1 MVAIVRPARVT
12 RHAQAAGRLMQLV
25 ELQITSLPGIAQ
37 PIEQGFE
44 SGANF
49 VIGPNAIG
57 KSSLARALFYL
68 LGDKRASDPPGLV
81 LAARLR
87 EGDTEWLVERHAS
100 SIEWSIDGQIVEP
113 PPLPNQEALRC
124 YWLTAESLLPPRDAD
139 HEALHQRFREA
150 LAGGIN
156 FRQVKEDAKLGE
168 DKFPRGEFNQWQ
180 TAQQQ
185 RKALED
191 RYQQLQTQRE
201 QLPQLEAKLSE
212 AEKAEYQVNRLKK
225 ALSLLQARRERRRQ
239 EAIVAAY
246 DPRLAKLRGDEPA
259 QAQKLVEERKR
270 IDQKLASLKQEQKT
284 TQAAL
289 NETGLSQA
297 KPEPSELDAW
307 KQSLRQIQNH
317 RHALESA
324 QERLQSAHSHIGHL
338 QTQLAGDEVSAAPI
352 ISPALISQLEQA
364 QPAQASNRWMVGLI
378 GLGGG
383 VSLVLGIALSNVLV
397 LLAGAV
403 TLAGL
408 GGLILLRSTGSK
420 NTAKPAAARDD
431 LLKTHQLTAAPYQ
444 DLGLVRWLDLARQ
457 IDAAEK
463 QAADAQAECT
473 RAETK
478 ISELAAALKA
488 FLVQWN
494 TMPSGDD
501 DIALEAALNALEARA
516 SEAKAHRSS
525 LTQIQARIEEAQ
537 AQAGAQDAAEA
548 QWEALT
554 QLSPHA
560 SAQIQ
565 ALHDDHQAYQ
575 HASAQLRDCEV
586 TEKERQ
592 RELTDQPELMAWV
605 EADDQAAIEAALSEQ
620 TRLAESAEALQQQRS
635 ELKAE
640 INQALKSTAL
650 SEAIAEEATTKASL
664 ADRLTERRML
674 RVGEWLLDTVER
686 NYQQAHEPQLV
697 KTAKAHFEAFTH
709 GHWSL
714 AFSEGHEV
722 VAKDLINNK
731 QRTLDALSSATR
743 MQLLLAARMAWAQDQ
758 ERLTRP
764 LPFILDEALGNSD
777 PQRFSAAV
785 KSLEQLIG
793 AEQRQVI
800 YLSARPEDL
809 NLWQAS
815 AAHTPHIIDL
825 GRAGTANAQPES
837 YVVPELSP
845 SIPAPGTQSAA
856 DYAAQLGIPGVH
868 PAQSPS
874 RIHLFHLLRDDLPT
888 LYTVMTTWSLRD
900 WGPAEH
906 LIKERQKAT
915 FEPLPTWAQT
925 LQRRGE
931 IAQRWQKLAQQGR
944 GKPVNQAVLE
954 NCEAVSATMLPRVT
968 KVAED
973 CHGDAAQLIEKLNNK
988 AVARFGPD
996 KTEDLRQALVQTG
1009 HLDPNPI
1016 LEDEAIIQQLLA
1028 TLGHRLP
1035 PEEIQ
1040 MVAGW
1045 LNAARIS
1052 QA

>member
-1 MVAIVRPARVT
+1 M
-12 RHAQAAGRLMQLV
+12 
-25 ELQITSLPGIAQ
+25 ELISLKITSLPGIAQ
-37 PIEQGFE
+37 PIEQNFE

-68 LGDKRASDPPGLV
+68 LGDKKANDPPGLV
-81 LAARLR
+81 LEARLR
-87 EGDTEWLVERHAS
+87 DGDTEWLVERHAN
-100 SIEWSIDGQIVEP
+100 SIEWYINGQIVEP
-113 PPLPNQEALRC
+113 PPLPSQEALRC

-139 HEALHQRFREA
+139 HQALHQRFREA

-156 FRQVKEDAKLGE
+156 FRQVKQDAKLK
-168 DKFPRGEFNQWQ
+168 DNKFPRGEFNQWK
-180 TAQQQ
+180 TAQQK
-185 RKALED
+185 RKELED
-191 RYQQLQTQRE
+191 SYQQLQTQRQ
-201 QLPQLEAKLSE
+201 QLPQLEAKLRE
-212 AEKAEYQVNRLKK
+212 AIKADNQVNRLNK
-225 ALSLLQARRERRRQ
+225 AVSLLQARRERLKQ
-239 EAIVAAY
+239 QKIVAGY

-259 QAQKLVEERKR
+259 QAQKLVEERKH
-270 IDQKLASLKQEQKT
+270 IDQKLASLEQEQKT
-284 TQAAL
+284 VQAAL
-289 NETGLSQA
+289 NDTGLRHA
-297 KPEPSELDAW
+297 RPEPSEIDAW

-324 QERLQSAHSHIGHL
+324 QERLESARSHIEHL
-338 QTQLAGDEVSAAPI
+338 QTQLAGDDVSTAPI
-352 ISPALISQLEQA
+352 ISPALISQLEHA

-383 VSLVLGIALSNVLV
+383 VSLLLGIALSNVLV
-397 LLAGAV
+397 LLAGAA

-420 NTAKPAAARDD
+420 KTAKPAASVDD
-431 LLKTHQLTAAPYQ
+431 LLKTHQLTEAPYQ

-463 QAADAQAECT
+463 QAAEAQAACNS
-473 RAETK
+473 AQTK
-478 ISELAAALKA
+478 ISELIAALNA
-488 FLVQWN
+488 FLVHWN
-494 TMPSGDD
+494 TAPSGGDD
-501 DIALEAALNALEARA
+501 TALEAALNALDARTSNA
-516 SEAKAHRSS
+516 REQLKL

-537 AQAGAQDAAEA
+537 TQADAQDAAEA
-548 QWEALT
+548 QWEDLT
-554 QLSPHA
+554 QLNPHA

-565 ALHDDHQAYQ
+565 ALHEDHRAYQ
-575 HASAQLRDCEV
+575 HATTQLRDYEV

-592 RELTDQPELMAWV
+592 RELSDQPELIAWV
-605 EADDQAAIEAALSEQ
+605 EADDQTAIETALSEQ

-640 INQALKSTAL
+640 INQALNSTAL
-650 SEAIAEEATTKASL
+650 SEAIAEEATIKAGL
-664 ADRLTERRML
+664 EDTLTEHRRL
-674 RVGEWLLDTVER
+674 KVGEWLLDTVEK

-697 KTAKAHFEAFTH
+697 KAAKARFEAFTH
-709 GHWSL
+709 GQWSL
-714 AFSEGHEV
+714 AFSENHEV
-722 VAKDLINNK
+722 VAKDLVNNK

-809 NLWQAS
+809 NLWRAS
-815 AAHTPHIIDL
+815 AESSPHIIHL
-825 GRAGTANAQPES
+825 GTARTANAQPES

-868 PAQSPS
+868 PAESPS

-888 LYTVMTTWSLRD
+888 LYRVMTDWSLRY

-906 LIKERQKAT
+906 FAKEHHKAT
-915 FEPLPTWAQT
+915 SEPLPPWAQT

-931 IAQRWQKLAQQGR
+931 IAQRWQKLAHQGR